1 MSASDP
7 RRILLIRPSALGDV
21 ARTVPALVSVR
32 RAFPDA
38 SIDWLV
44 RDAFADAVS
53 HHSDLTGVVP
63 FPRARFRGFG
73 RSWSVT
79 RDALAWLRELR
90 GRDYDYV
97 IDLQG
102 LSRSGL
108 FAWVTGAKRR
118 AGFADARELAWLGY
132 NRRHRISPGVVH
144 TVDQMLALIEAEGMT
159 PVHDLRLYVGEPD
172 RQWAERWLAEQDLT
186 GRRFAVLAPTAMWA
200 SKQWPIDRFDALAE
214 RLGDEG
220 IEASV
225 IVGSPPEVN
234 QTRALVGGQRKMR
247 RVDAVGRTSVG
258 QLMALMQRAMLAV
271 CNDSA
276 ALHLAVGLGVRR
288 VGLFGPTDPAKVGP
302 YRDDGSVV
310 RADIF
315 DTRVHYR
322 DRNSTGLI
330 ERIGVEQVLRTVRRV
345 LAGGQPRVVWEAG
358 EEVGDRR

>member
-21 ARTVPALVSVR
+21 ARTAPALVSVR

-38 SIDWLV
+38 HIDWLV

-53 HHSDLTGVVP
+53 HHPDLTGVVS

-79 RDALAWLRELR
+79 RDTLGWLRELR

-132 NRRHRISPGVVH
+132 NRRHPVSSEIVH
-144 TVDQMLALIEAEGMT
+144 TVDRMLALIEAEGIS
-159 PVHDLRLYVGEPD
+159 PVRDMRLYVGEQD
-172 RQWAERWLAEQDLT
+172 RQWAEQWLAEHELI

-200 SKQWPIDRFDALAE
+200 SKRWPVERFDALAE
-214 RLGDEG
+214 RLGEEG
-220 IEASV
+220 IEAGV

-234 QTRALVGGQRKMR
+234 LTRPLLAGDRKMR

-258 QLMALMQRAMLAV
+258 QLMALMQRGTLAV

-302 YRDDGSVV
+302 YHDDVGVV
-310 RADIF
+310 RADIP

-330 ERIGVEQVLRTVRRV
+330 ERIGVEEVLQAARRV
-345 LAGGQPRVVWEAG
+345 LAGGQPRTIW
-358 EEVGDRR
+358 D

>member
-1 MSASDP
+1 MSVNDP

-38 SIDWLV
+38 HIDWLV
-44 RDAFADAVS
+44 RDVFADAVA
-53 HHSDLTGVVP
+53 HHPDLSGVVS

-79 RDALAWLRELR
+79 RDTLAWLRELR
-90 GRDYDYV
+90 GGGYDYV

-108 FAWVTGAKRR
+108 FAWMTGAKRR

-132 NRRHRISPGVVH
+132 NRRHQVGSGVVH
-144 TVDQMLALIEAEGMT
+144 TVDRMLALIEAEGMT
-159 PVHDLRLYVGEPD
+159 PVRDMRLYTGEQD
-172 RQWAERWLAEQDLT
+172 RQWAEQWLAKHDLA

-214 RLGDEG
+214 GLGEEG

-234 QTRALVGGQRKMR
+234 QTRALVGGDRKMR

-258 QLMALMQRAMLAV
+258 QLMALMQCGALAV

-302 YRDDGSVV
+302 YRDDIGVV
-310 RADIF
+310 RADVF
-315 DTRVHYR
+315 DTRAHYR
-322 DRNSTGLI
+322 DRNSAGLI
-330 ERIGVEQVLRTVRRV
+330 ERIDVEQVLRTVRRV
-345 LAGGQPRVVWEAG
+345 LAGEQPRTIW
-358 EEVGDRR
+358 D